1 MRSLKRSATS
11 YLDQAVGHKRKC
23 SNPSSRPS
31 TTPTHDNNTDAPLKF
46 QRRKPAQHML
56 HAEVPVHCIHKHA
69 SACALLMK
77 ICCSCAD
84 KRPIT
89 HAYPMY
95 VDGRGIGP
103 SDDRSLHYCFG
114 CQAYWGRRRSHPEH
128 NVPSLPSLGL
138 TEAESTCDHIRV
150 CCDNRTFDFVRS
162 GDYNL
167 EQLRHEVSLL
177 MRCNASDIS
186 VMASDSG
193 LSMASESSV
202 HDAAGQIQFSVNY
215 TADVEMCDA

>member
-114 CQAYWGRRRSHPEH
+114 CQGTSRNGALY
-128 NVPSLPSLGL
+128 
-138 TEAESTCDHIRV
+138 ESQSDQVQHI
-150 CCDNRTFDFVRS
+150 
-162 GDYNL
+162 GD
-167 EQLRHEVSLL
+167 VVVV
-177 MRCNASDIS
+177 I
-186 VMASDSG
+186 
-193 LSMASESSV
+193 LSTMFP
-202 HDAAGQIQFSVNY
+202 HYHRWD
-215 TADVEMCDA
+215 